1 MRGSREG
8 LGVQFLLLIFVVDK
22 GIEYPNT
29 ALNGP
34 LAGR

>member
-8 LGVQFLLLIFVVDK
+8 LGVQFLLLIFVVDEV
-22 GIEYPNT
+22 IEYPNT